1 MRFLCVACDQPMTV
15 DENLGIDQGSMTV
28 VFACPAC
35 EWRMALLANPEETQM
50 VRSLGVEVAGGGET
64 KCTFM
69 EMIQETL
76 ASSRPGVIS
85 SGEGEPLAWTPEAGA
100 RLERVPLFVRGML
113 KKSIEDF
120 AQEKGITSVDEAMMD
135 EASRILG
142 I

>member
-1 MRFLCVACDQPMTV
+1 MKFLCVACDQPMTV

-69 EMIQETL
+69 EMIQEAL
-76 ASSRPGVIS
+76 ASSRPGAIS
-85 SGEGEPLAWTPEAGA
+85 SGEGEPLAWTPEAEA
-100 RLERVPLFVRGML
+100 RLERVPSFVRGML
-113 KKSIEDF
+113 KKSIEDL
-120 AQEKGITSVDEAMMD
+120 AREKGVTTVDDVLMD
-135 EASRILG
+135 EASSTLG
-142 I
+142 M